1 MAKKRYNFL
10 MEKKVALL
18 IPAFN
23 CEKTIGDII
32 KISKNF
38 IKDIL
43 VVSDGSKDSTVYE
56 ALKGGADVLVLKENQ
71 GKGMA
76 VQKGLGVLLS
86 QKFDGILFMDGDG
99 QHSSEKIPE
108 FLELFENYDLIIGV
122 RNFKLNNYPAFRR
135 IPNYIGGLFLKGMT
149 GFALVDYQC
158 GFRLASTHFLRKIP
172 PIFKRYEIE
181 SQMLIIASH
190 LKIKTAIIEVD
201 VLQNS
206 KSYFKAVK
214 DTFLICL
221 NSLDLYYERKKTKE
235 KMDPLQLLK

>member
-1 MAKKRYNFL
+1 
-10 MEKKVALL
+10 MEKRVALL

-23 CEKTIGDII
+23 CEKTIGNII

-43 VVSDGSKDSTVYE
+43 VVSDGSKDNTVYE
-56 ALKGGADVLVLKENQ
+56 ALKSGTDVLVLKENN

-76 VQKGLGVLLS
+76 VQKALGILLS

-99 QHSSEKIPE
+99 QHNPEEIPK
-108 FLELFENYDLIIGV
+108 FLNLFENYDFVIGI
-122 RNFKLNNYPAFRR
+122 RNFKLNDYPALRR

-149 GFALVDYQC
+149 GFNLLDYQC
-158 GFRLASTHFLRKIP
+158 GFRLASTNFLRKIP

-181 SQMLIIASH
+181 SQMLIIASY
-190 LKIKTAIIEVD
+190 LKIKTAILEVD
-201 VLQNS
+201 VLHNN